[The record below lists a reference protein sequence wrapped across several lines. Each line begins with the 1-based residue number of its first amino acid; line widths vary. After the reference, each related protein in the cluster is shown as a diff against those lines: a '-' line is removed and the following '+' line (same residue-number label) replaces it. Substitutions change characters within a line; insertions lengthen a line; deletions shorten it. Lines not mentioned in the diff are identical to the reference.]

1 MNDKEKASR
10 VKREESAK
18 RGEKIDKVKSEGKAR
33 RSTGTGRTSDK
44 VGIGKRR
51 RKV

>member
-1 MNDKEKASR
+1 MNDKEKVSR

-33 RSTGTGRTSDK
+33 RSTGTERTSDNGDI
-44 VGIGKRR
+44 GIRR
-51 RKV
+51 RKI